1 MTKRTQR
8 PLWALVCSLLAG
20 ACVSKAPPTDGS
32 GGSGGTAPS
41 TAGRGGSNTSS
52 GAGGAGT
59 SGGTSGGTGTGGTGS
74 IPPPT
79 GSEPLPETTFAFFRD
94 VREGT
99 TWKASHLYS
108 IDLNTKAERLITTF
122 PESGGTGAPVIA
134 GLAVSPDRRQ
144 LAFGSA
150 HFRPTI
156 EDKLRPFQAG
166 MLWAVSSDGRTFT
179 RLTPVITEDY
189 HLGNRC
195 GAGVG
200 SCGYG
205 ESCDPDPGGG
215 HRCVR
220 PNLTVGYGYPAWSA
234 DGKTVFFSQTISWI
248 CAGFNNPRPCWI
260 GFLRS
265 VSGGQV
271 TGLAADG
278 ACTGQV
284 PGAIS
289 PSGDLLISRTSCDS
303 MSGLHERD
311 ATTQMPKRLL
321 VADTVLPPYFKT
333 WSPQWLP
340 GSSTLIF
347 HAQGDKIREG
357 TPRRRRRSAI
367 YTWSESGGVKLLF
380 EPSDEVS
387 DPVGITV
394 SKTGKGVVAMAHQE
408 PPNEN
413 TDLYEFDTT
422 TGTLGARLTTSG
434 TSNNPRW

>member
-1 MTKRTQR
+1 M
-8 PLWALVCSLLAG
+8 
-20 ACVSKAPPTDGS
+20 PTPVD
-32 GGSGGTAPS
+32 
-41 TAGRGGSNTSS
+41 
-52 GAGGAGT
+52 
-59 SGGTSGGTGTGGTGS
+59 
-74 IPPPT
+74 
-79 GSEPLPETTFAFFRD
+79 SEPLPETTFAFFRD

-99 TWKASHLYS
+99 KWKASHLYS

-122 PESGGTGAPVIA
+122 PESGGTSAPVIA

-179 RLTPVITEDY
+179 RLTPTITEDY
-189 HLGNRC
+189 HLGARC

-200 SCGYG
+200 YCGYG
-205 ESCDPDPGGG
+205 ESCDPDPAGG

-220 PNLTVGYGYPAWSA
+220 PNLTVGYGYPAWSP

-260 GFLRS
+260 GFLRW

-278 ACTGQV
+278 ACTGQI
-284 PGAIS
+284 PSGIG
-289 PSGDLLISRTSCDS
+289 PSGDLLISRTSCEN
-303 MSGLHERD
+303 MSGLQERD
-311 ATTQMPKRLL
+311 PTTLMPKRLL
-321 VADTVLPPYFKT
+321 VADSPLPFFKT
-333 WSPQWLP
+333 HSPRWLP

-347 HAQGDKIREG
+347 IAQGDKIRAS
-357 TPRRRRRSAI
+357 TPYRNRRSAI
-367 YTWSESGGVKLLF
+367 YTWTESGGVKLLF

-387 DPVGITV
+387 DPASIAV
-394 SKTGKGVVAMAHQE
+394 SKTGKAVIEMAHQE
-408 PPNEN
+408 PPGESN
-413 TDLYEFDTT
+413 DLYEFDTA

-434 TSNNPRW
+434 TSNTPRW

>member
-1 MTKRTQR
+1 M
-8 PLWALVCSLLAG
+8 
-20 ACVSKAPPTDGS
+20 
-32 GGSGGTAPS
+32 
-41 TAGRGGSNTSS
+41 
-52 GAGGAGT
+52 
-59 SGGTSGGTGTGGTGS
+59 
-74 IPPPT
+74 PPPSV
-79 GSEPLPETTFAFFRD
+79 SEPLPETTFAFFRD

-122 PESGGTGAPVIA
+122 PESGGTGGPIIT

-144 LAFGSA
+144 IAFGSA

-189 HLGNRC
+189 HLGDRC

-220 PNLTVGYGYPAWSA
+220 PNLRVSYGYPAWSA
-234 DGKTVFFSQTISWI
+234 DGKTVFFSQTMSWI
-248 CAGFNNPRPCWI
+248 CAGFNNPRPCLI

-265 VSGGQV
+265 VSGGQF
-271 TGLAADG
+271 TGLATDG
-278 ACTGQV
+278 ACYSQIPEGIGPT
-284 PGAIS
+284 
-289 PSGDLLISRTSCDS
+289 GDLLISRTFCDN
-303 MSGLHERD
+303 MAGIQERD
-311 ATTQMPKRLL
+311 PTTLMPKRLL
-321 VADTVLPPYFKT
+321 VADSPLPRFKA
-333 WSPQWLP
+333 WSPRWLP

-347 HAQGDKIREG
+347 LAEGDKIRQS
-357 TPRRRRRSAI
+357 TPYRRYRSAI
-367 YTWSESGGVKLLF
+367 YTWTESGGVKLLF

-387 DPVGITV
+387 DPVSIAV
-394 SKTGKGVVAMAHQE
+394 SKTGRTVITMAHQE
-408 PPNEN
+408 PPNES
-413 TDLYEFDTT
+413 TDLYEFDTA

-434 TSNNPRW
+434 TSNTPSW